1 MAPGNGDRMN
11 ARVGAPDPNRH
22 SALWL
27 AAGIALVALVSN
39 PAPGLAASI
48 SIGLSVE
55 FDSGEVGSYGQVLI
69 EENGNDLDFTIQ
81 LSDALGDDID
91 LHEFYFSLD
100 GDFNRLRISN
110 TDSPNTRYSLD
121 RNPSVAGGAGSSF
134 DYGVNFGNGGGRRG
148 NGKLCCAS
156 FTLSANEALTINDLR
171 VATFTNDSTIAIN
184 LAVHVQGTT
193 FDPNADSETVG
204 GVIPRPNPIPEP
216 GTGPLLAMSLVGLAA
231 YQWLRRPSASG
242 SSARISAS

>member
-1 MAPGNGDRMN
+1 MN
-11 ARVGAPDPNRH
+11 ARVGAPDPTRR

-27 AAGIALVALVSN
+27 AAGIALAALVSN

-48 SIGLSVE
+48 SVGLSVE
-55 FDSGEVGSYGQVLI
+55 FDSGDVGSYGQVLI
-69 EENGNDLDFTIQ
+69 EENGDDLNFTIQ
-81 LSDALGDDID
+81 LTDALGDNVD
-91 LHEFYFSLD
+91 LHEFYFSLE
-100 GDFNRLRISN
+100 GNFSSLQISN
-110 TDSPNTRYSLD
+110 TNAPNTRYTLE

-134 DYGVNFGNGGGRRG
+134 DYAVNFGNGGGRRG

-171 VATFTNDSTIAIN
+171 VATFTNDSTIAVN

-204 GVIPRPNPIPEP
+204 GLIPRPNPVPEP
-216 GTGPLLAMSLVGLAA
+216 GTGPLLAVSLVGLAA
-231 YQWLRRPSASG
+231 YQWFRRPSASG